1 VSEKPRVLLVEDDLF
16 HRELLAEGLKDYY
29 DYDVVVAENLERA
42 EDRLR
47 EATPDLVILDCVLE
61 NNRFASMD
69 WARRLR
75 GTSALAETPI
85 LFVTAYYREMG
96 DRAKEIPRSAILPK
110 PFTFE
115 DVTRKMRELLTG
127 KV

>member
-1 VSEKPRVLLVEDDLF
+1 VSEKPRVLLVEDDLS
-16 HRELLAEGLKDYY
+16 HREILAEGLHGYY

-47 EATPDLVILDCVLE
+47 EATPDLVILDCVLN

-69 WARRLR
+69 WAKKLR

-85 LFVTAYYREMG
+85 LFVTAYYREME

-115 DVTRKMRELLTG
+115 DVTRKVRELLTRP
-127 KV
+127 